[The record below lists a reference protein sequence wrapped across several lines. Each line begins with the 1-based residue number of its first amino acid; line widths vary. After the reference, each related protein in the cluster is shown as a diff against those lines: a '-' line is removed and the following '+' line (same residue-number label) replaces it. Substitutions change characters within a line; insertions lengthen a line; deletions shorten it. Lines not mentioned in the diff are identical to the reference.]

1 MNIQLF
7 SFDWGEL
14 YRGFHNSE
22 PPLTLLNLNFA
33 EPWFKILLTQC
44 QVLVTDLSYNFYIN
58 IHKWA
63 WRSSPLWTECR
74 YYSWLPFL
82 PRAWR
87 QFLCWISLFLER
99 LKLFTWET
107 IWAWWLEND
116 AFSTSSLI
124 IGLFRI
130 LVSSEVTFGD
140 FYIF

>member
-7 SFDWGEL
+7 SFSWGRL

-22 PPLTLLNLNFA
+22 PLTDFIEPGFCWAMVQNFTNTV
-33 EPWFKILLTQC
+33 PSSSYWS
-44 QVLVTDLSYNFYIN
+44 VL
-58 IHKWA
+58 
-63 WRSSPLWTECR
+63 
-74 YYSWLPFL
+74 
-82 PRAWR
+82 
-87 QFLCWISLFLER
+87 QFLHQYSQVSLEVFSALNWVPLLLLASFFTTCLETVCIWISLVLER

-124 IGLFRI
+124 ISLFRI
-130 LVSSEVTFGD
+130 LVSSEVNFSD